1 MAKSTLTKSNLKTIV
16 KECLL
21 EILEEGISLSSYE
34 INERSSKG
42 NHKPTKRS
50 RLTNSRQ
57 QANNSRSKPDA
68 IKNKNF
74 ESNIERVAKSLTSD
88 PVLSSILTD
97 TAMTTLQE
105 QVERQGPGGVSMPAE
120 GSGDYADRVASQN
133 SPEDLFSDSAGKW
146 AQLAFSDVVEKQ

>member
-1 MAKSTLTKSNLKTIV
+1 MAKSTLTKSNLKIIV

-34 INERSSKG
+34 INERSNKG
-42 NHKPTKRS
+42 NHKTAKRS

-57 QANNSRSKPDA
+57 PSNNPSSKSDT

-74 ESNIERVAKSLTSD
+74 ESNIERVANSLTSD

-105 QVERQGPGGVSMPAE
+105 QVERQGPGGVLMPAA
-120 GSGDYADRVASQN
+120 GSGDYADRVAAQSA
-133 SPEDLFSDSAGKW
+133 PEDLFSDSAGKW